1 MGIKDKT
8 RQELEERVEE
18 LENIISRKG
27 VGSSY
32 LKKAERIQRDVNI
45 ALLLG
50 ATTAILGLTAW
61 AVYKS
66 KGE

>member
-8 RQELEERVEE
+8 RQELEERVKE
-18 LENIISRKG
+18 LENMIARKG

-32 LKKAERIQRDVNI
+32 LQRAERIQRDVNI

-50 ATTAILGLTAW
+50 ATTAIVGLTAW

-66 KGE
+66 RGE

>member
-18 LENIISRKG
+18 LENIIARKG

-32 LKKAERIQRDVNI
+32 LQKAERIQRDVNI

-50 ATTAILGLTAW
+50 ATTAVLGLTAW

>member
-8 RQELEERVEE
+8 RKELEERVRE
-18 LENIISRKG
+18 LENIIAHKG

-32 LKKAERIQRDVNI
+32 LQKAERIQRDVNI

-50 ATTAILGLTAW
+50 ATTAVVGLTAW

-66 KGE
+66 RGE

>member
-8 RQELEERVEE
+8 RQELEERVKD
-18 LENIISRKG
+18 LESIIARKG

-32 LKKAERIQRDVNI
+32 LQRAERIQRDINI

-50 ATTAILGLTAW
+50 ATTAIIGITAW

-66 KGE
+66 RGE

>member
-8 RQELEERVEE
+8 RQELEQRVKD
-18 LENIISRKG
+18 LEDIIAHKG

-32 LKKAERIQRDVNI
+32 LQKAERIQRDVNI

-50 ATTAILGLTAW
+50 ATTAIIGITAW

-66 KGE
+66 RGE